1 MGTILAHGTDNAL
14 DATAGPAVRLR
25 AGARAHRGRERRRR
39 GVHALLAFF
48 KV

>member
-1 MGTILAHGTDNAL
+1 MRNILAHATDNARC
-14 DATAGPAVRLR
+14 ATAT
-25 AGARAHRGRERRRR
+25 ARARADKDGRERRRR